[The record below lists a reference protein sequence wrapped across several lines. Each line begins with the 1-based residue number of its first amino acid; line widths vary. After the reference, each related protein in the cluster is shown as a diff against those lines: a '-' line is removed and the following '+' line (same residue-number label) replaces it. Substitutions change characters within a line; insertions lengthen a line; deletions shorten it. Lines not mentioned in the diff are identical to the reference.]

1 MIQSIT
7 KLPDYPITQ
16 LPNTRYLGPPIL
28 IRILCVDE
36 HRIVREGIASLID
49 RQPDMR
55 VVASAA
61 SGEEAVDLFLEHQPD
76 ITLMD
81 LQLGV
86 MDGIT
91 AIKIIRRRAPDARIV
106 VLTMRR
112 GDEDIHRALAAGA
125 STYLMKDTI
134 SDDLIR
140 VLREVQSGAHPMPA
154 DVEARLAER
163 ALSAT
168 LTDREV
174 QVDELVAQGMR
185 NKEIGVSL
193 GITETTVQVHVK
205 NILAKLKVQDRSGAI
220 TAAIRRGII
229 HIS

>member
-1 MIQSIT
+1 
-7 KLPDYPITQ
+7 
-16 LPNTRYLGPPIL
+16 L
-28 IRILCVDE
+28 IRILCVDD

-61 SGEEAVDLFLEHQPD
+61 SGEEAIDLFLEHQPD

-91 AIKIIRRRAPDARIV
+91 AIKIIRRRTPQARIV

-112 GDEDIHRALAAGA
+112 GDEDIHRALEAGA

-140 VLREVQSGAHPMPA
+140 VLREVQAGEHPMPA

-163 ALSAT
+163 ATRAT

-174 QVDELVAQGMR
+174 QVVELVAQGMR

-193 GITETTVQVHVK
+193 GITETTVQVHVR
-205 NILAKLKVQDRSGAI
+205 NILAKLRVQDRSGAI

>member
-1 MIQSIT
+1 MESH
-7 KLPDYPITQ
+7 
-16 LPNTRYLGPPIL
+16 L
-28 IRILCVDE
+28 IRILCVDD
-36 HRIVREGIASLID
+36 HRIVREGIASIID

-61 SGEEAVDLFLEHQPD
+61 SGEEAIELFREHQPD

-81 LQLGV
+81 LQLGG
-86 MDGIT
+86 MDGIA
-91 AIKIIRRRAPDARIV
+91 AINLIRRQAPDARIV

-112 GDEDIHRALAAGA
+112 GDEDIHRALQAGA
-125 STYLMKDTI
+125 TTYLMKDTI

-140 VLREVQSGAHPMPA
+140 VIREVQAGEHPMPP

-163 ALSAT
+163 AVLPT
-168 LTDREV
+168 LTRREV
-174 QVDELVAQGMR
+174 EVMELLAQGMR

-193 GITETTVQVHVK
+193 GITEVTAQVHVK
-205 NILAKLKVQDRSGAI
+205 NILAKLKVQDRS
-220 TAAIRRGII
+220 AAISAALRRGII

>member
-1 MIQSIT
+1 M
-7 KLPDYPITQ
+7 
-16 LPNTRYLGPPIL
+16 
-28 IRILCVDE
+28 IRILCVDD

-61 SGEEAVDLFLEHQPD
+61 SGEEAIDLFFEHQPD

-86 MDGIT
+86 MDGIS
-91 AIKIIRRRAPDARIV
+91 AIKIIRRRSPDARIV

-112 GDEDIHRALAAGA
+112 GDEDIHRALEAGA
-125 STYLMKDTI
+125 STYLMKDMI

-140 VLREVQSGAHPMPA
+140 VLREVQAGAHPMPA

-163 ALSAT
+163 AMGRT

-174 QVDELVAQGMR
+174 QVVELVAQGMR

>member
-1 MIQSIT
+1 V
-7 KLPDYPITQ
+7 
-16 LPNTRYLGPPIL
+16 
-28 IRILCVDE
+28 IRILCVDD

-61 SGEEAVDLFLEHQPD
+61 SGDEAIDLFIEHQPD

-91 AIKIIRRRAPDARIV
+91 AIKIIRRRSPGARIV

-112 GDEDIHRALAAGA
+112 GDEDIHRALEAGA
-125 STYLMKDTI
+125 SAYLMKDTI

-140 VLREVQSGAHPMPA
+140 VLREVQAGEHPMPA

-163 ALSAT
+163 ATRAT

-174 QVDELVAQGMR
+174 QVVELVAQGMR

-193 GITETTVQVHVK
+193 GISETTVQVHVK
-205 NILAKLKVQDRSGAI
+205 NILAKLRVQDRSGAI

>member
-1 MIQSIT
+1 M
-7 KLPDYPITQ
+7 
-16 LPNTRYLGPPIL
+16 
-28 IRILCVDE
+28 IRILCVDD

-61 SGEEAVDLFLEHQPD
+61 SGEEAIDLFLEHRPD

-91 AIKIIRRRAPDARIV
+91 AIKIIRRRTPEARIV

-125 STYLMKDTI
+125 SAYLMKDTI

-140 VLREVQSGAHPMPA
+140 VLREVQAGAHPMPA

-163 ALSAT
+163 ANSAT

-174 QVDELVAQGMR
+174 QVVELVAQGMR

-193 GITETTVQVHVK
+193 GITEKTVQVHVK

>member
-1 MIQSIT
+1 V
-7 KLPDYPITQ
+7 
-16 LPNTRYLGPPIL
+16 
-28 IRILCVDE
+28 IRILCVDD

-61 SGEEAVDLFLEHQPD
+61 SGEEAIDLFSEHQPD
-76 ITLMD
+76 VTLMD

-91 AIKIIRRRAPDARIV
+91 AIKLIRRRAPDARIV

-112 GDEDIHRALAAGA
+112 GDEDIHRALEAGA
-125 STYLMKDTI
+125 ATYLMKDTI

-140 VLREVQSGAHPMPA
+140 VIRDVQSGAHPMPA
-154 DVEARLAER
+154 NVEASLALR
-163 ALSAT
+163 AASAT

-174 QVDELVAQGMR
+174 QVVELVAQGMR

-193 GITETTVQVHVK
+193 GITEKTVQVHVK

-220 TAAIRRGII
+220 TAALKRGII

>member
-1 MIQSIT
+1 VSQ
-7 KLPDYPITQ
+7 
-16 LPNTRYLGPPIL
+16 L
-28 IRILCVDE
+28 IRILCVDD

-61 SGEEAVDLFLEHQPD
+61 SGEEAIDLFFEHQPD

-86 MDGIT
+86 MDGIS
-91 AIKIIRRRAPDARIV
+91 AIKIIRRRSPDARIV

-112 GDEDIHRALAAGA
+112 GDEDIHRALEAGA
-125 STYLMKDTI
+125 STYLMKDMI

-140 VLREVQSGAHPMPA
+140 VLREVQAGAHPMPA

-163 ALSAT
+163 AMSRT

-174 QVDELVAQGMR
+174 QVVELVAQGMR

>member
-1 MIQSIT
+1 M
-7 KLPDYPITQ
+7 
-16 LPNTRYLGPPIL
+16 
-28 IRILCVDE
+28 IRILCVDD

-49 RQPDMR
+49 RQPDMK

-61 SGEEAVDLFLEHQPD
+61 SGEEAIDLFTEHRPD

-91 AIKIIRRRAPDARIV
+91 AIKIIRRRAPEARIV

-112 GDEDIHRALAAGA
+112 GDEDIHRALQAGA

-140 VLREVQSGAHPMPA
+140 VLREVQAGEHPMPA
-154 DVEARLAER
+154 DVEAQLAER
-163 ALSAT
+163 ATRAT

-174 QVDELVAQGMR
+174 QVVELVAQGMR

>member
-1 MIQSIT
+1 V
-7 KLPDYPITQ
+7 
-16 LPNTRYLGPPIL
+16 
-28 IRILCVDE
+28 IRILCVDD

-61 SGEEAVDLFLEHQPD
+61 SGEEAIDLFTEHQPD

-91 AIKIIRRRAPDARIV
+91 AIKIIRRRSPGARIV

-112 GDEDIHRALAAGA
+112 GDEDIHRALEAGA
-125 STYLMKDTI
+125 SAYLMKDTI

-140 VLREVQSGAHPMPA
+140 VLREVQAGEHPMPA

-163 ALSAT
+163 ATRAT

-174 QVDELVAQGMR
+174 QVVELVAQGMR

-193 GITETTVQVHVK
+193 GISETTVQVHVK
-205 NILAKLKVQDRSGAI
+205 NILAKLRVQDRSGAI

>member
-1 MIQSIT
+1 M
-7 KLPDYPITQ
+7 
-16 LPNTRYLGPPIL
+16 
-28 IRILCVDE
+28 IRILCVDD

-61 SGEEAVDLFLEHQPD
+61 SGEEAIDLFLEHQPD

-112 GDEDIHRALAAGA
+112 GDEDIHRALEAGA

-140 VLREVQSGAHPMPA
+140 VLREVQAGEHPMPA

-163 ALSAT
+163 ATRAS

-174 QVDELVAQGMR
+174 QVVELVAQGMR

-205 NILAKLKVQDRSGAI
+205 NILAKLRVQDRSGAI

>member
-1 MIQSIT
+1 VSE
-7 KLPDYPITQ
+7 
-16 LPNTRYLGPPIL
+16 
-28 IRILCVDE
+28 IRILCVDD

-61 SGEEAVDLFLEHQPD
+61 SGEEAIDLFLEHRPD

-91 AIKIIRRRAPDARIV
+91 AIKIIRRHASEARIV

-125 STYLMKDTI
+125 ATYLMKDTI

-140 VLREVQSGAHPMPA
+140 VIREVQAGAHPMPA
-154 DVEARLAER
+154 DVEARLAQR
-163 ALSAT
+163 ATSAT

-174 QVDELVAQGMR
+174 QVVELVAQGMR

-193 GITETTVQVHVK
+193 GISETTVQVHVK

>member
-1 MIQSIT
+1 
-7 KLPDYPITQ
+7 
-16 LPNTRYLGPPIL
+16 
-28 IRILCVDE
+28 VDD

-61 SGEEAVDLFLEHQPD
+61 SGEEAIDLFIEHQPD

-91 AIKIIRRRAPDARIV
+91 AIKIIRRRSPDARIV

-112 GDEDIHRALAAGA
+112 GDEDIHRALEAGA
-125 STYLMKDTI
+125 SAYLMKDTI

-140 VLREVQSGAHPMPA
+140 VLREVQAGEHPMPA

-163 ALSAT
+163 ATRAT

-174 QVDELVAQGMR
+174 QVVELVAQGMR

-193 GITETTVQVHVK
+193 GISETTVQVHVK
-205 NILAKLKVQDRSGAI
+205 NILSKLQVQDRSGAI